1 MPDIFYFIL
10 MLVAGVSVALQPLIN
25 ANLATR
31 VGVIQSSFISFL
43 VGTLALAG
51 VALFRNNGDLKAVAG
66 APLWQLTGGLLG
78 AFFVTAIIFA
88 VPRIGTLAALSAAIA
103 TQLAAGV
110 VLDHFGLLGG
120 RHIPMDIWRIS
131 GTVML
136 VVGAGLVL
144 KG

>member
-1 MPDIFYFIL
+1 MPDIFFFIL

-43 VGTLALAG
+43 VGTLVLAG
-51 VALFRNNGDLKAVAG
+51 VVLFRSNGDLKAVAG

-131 GTVML
+131 GTVLL
-136 VVGAGLVL
+136 VIGAGLVL

>member
-1 MPDIFYFIL
+1 MPDIFFFIL

-51 VALFRNNGDLKAVAG
+51 VVLFRNNGNLKAITG
-66 APLWQLTGGLLG
+66 APLWQLSGGLLG

-120 RHIPMDIWRIS
+120 RHIPMDAWRIS
-131 GTVML
+131 GTVLL
-136 VVGAGLVL
+136 VIGAGLVL